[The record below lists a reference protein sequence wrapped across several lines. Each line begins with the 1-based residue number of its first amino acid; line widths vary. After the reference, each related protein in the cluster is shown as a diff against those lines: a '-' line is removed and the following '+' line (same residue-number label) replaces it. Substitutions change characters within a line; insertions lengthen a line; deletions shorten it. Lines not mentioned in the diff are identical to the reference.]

1 LFELS
6 RLKMKKIILP
16 LLFIGL
22 LSSSCNQNKEIAQV
36 IRKRSDLIKQRE
48 AAKPVVNK
56 NPYEVN
62 FHPVTPKYK
71 LETREIVENFYNQRI
86 NRGNFWGQ
94 FLVAKN
100 GQIIFEDYKGY
111 ANYQNKDQI
120 TLNTPMHVA
129 SVGKVYTGV
138 TVLRLVQQ
146 KKFFL
151 DQMVNTILP
160 EFPYDGISVRML
172 LNHRSGLPYYGHFTA
187 QKGVWDTRNTITN
200 KDVLNLL
207 KTKNIRLDFRP
218 DTRFKYCNTNYVILA
233 LIVEKVTQKPFQDAM
248 KQLVLEPL
256 KMHNTFVLDN
266 LDNKENVTQSYYANN
281 SRMRWDYMDG
291 TYGDKNIYTTARD
304 LLKLDM
310 ALYSDNFLNET
321 LKNEMFRGYSYE
333 RPGQNNYGLGI
344 RMIEPKDEGDLFAFH
359 NGWWRGNRTSYVTL
373 KKDTITIIC
382 FNNHNSQLAYKT
394 KELAPKLGNYPFI
407 KVEG

>member
-1 LFELS
+1 
-6 RLKMKKIILP
+6 MKKILLP

-22 LSSSCNQNKEIAQV
+22 LSGSCDQNKEIAQV
-36 IRKRSDLIKQRE
+36 IRKRSDLIKEKE
-48 AAKPVVNK
+48 AAKPIITK
-56 NPYEVN
+56 NPYQVSFN
-62 FHPVTPKYK
+62 SVTPKYK
-71 LETREIVENFYNQRI
+71 LETREIVEEFYNDRI

-111 ANYQNKDQI
+111 ANYQNKEQI
-120 TLNTPMHVA
+120 TLTTPMHVA

-138 TVLRLVQQ
+138 TVLRLIQQ
-146 KKFFL
+146 KKIFL
-151 DQMVNTILP
+151 DQMVHTILP
-160 EFPYDGISVRML
+160 EFPYENISVRML
-172 LNHRSGLPYYGHFTA
+172 LNHRTGLPYYGHFTA
-187 QKGVWDTRNTITN
+187 QKGVWDTRKTITN
-200 KDVLNLL
+200 KDVLRLL
-207 KTKNIRLDFRP
+207 KTKNIRLDFKP
-218 DTRFKYCNTNYVILA
+218 DTRFKYCNTNYVVLA

-248 KQLVLEPL
+248 KELVLEPL
-256 KMHNTFVLDN
+256 KMYNTFVLDN

-310 ALYSDNFLNET
+310 ALYSNNFLNEA
-321 LKNEMFRGYSYE
+321 LKSEMFRGYSYE

-344 RMIEPKDEGDLFAFH
+344 RMIEPKDEGDLFTFH

-373 KKDTITIIC
+373 RKDTITIIC

-394 KELAPKLGNYPFI
+394 KELAPKLGNYPYI

>member
-1 LFELS
+1 MFELS
-6 RLKMKKIILP
+6 RLEMKKILLP

-22 LSSSCNQNKEIAQV
+22 LSGSCNQNNEIAQV
-36 IRKRSDLIKQRE
+36 IRKRSDLIKEKE
-48 AAKPVVNK
+48 AAKPIITK
-56 NPYEVN
+56 NPYQVSFN
-62 FHPVTPKYK
+62 SVTPKYK
-71 LETREIVENFYNQRI
+71 LETREIVEEFYNNRI

-111 ANYQNKDQI
+111 ANYQNKEQI
-120 TLNTPMHVA
+120 TLTTPMHVA

-138 TVLRLVQQ
+138 TVLRLIQQ
-146 KKFFL
+146 KKIFL
-151 DQMVNTILP
+151 DQMVHTILP
-160 EFPYDGISVRML
+160 EFPYENISVRML
-172 LNHRSGLPYYGHFTA
+172 LNHRTGLPYYGHFTA
-187 QKGVWDTRNTITN
+187 QKGVWDTRKTITN
-200 KDVLNLL
+200 KDVLRLL
-207 KTKNIRLDFRP
+207 KTKNIRLDFKP
-218 DTRFKYCNTNYVILA
+218 DTRFKYCNTNYVVLA

-248 KQLVLEPL
+248 KELVLEPL
-256 KMHNTFVLDN
+256 KMYNTFVLDN

-310 ALYSDNFLNET
+310 ALYSNNFLNEA
-321 LKNEMFRGYSYE
+321 LKSEMFRGYSYE

-344 RMIEPKDEGDLFAFH
+344 RMIEPKDEGDLFTFH

-373 KKDTITIIC
+373 RKDTITIIC

-394 KELAPKLGNYPFI
+394 KELAPKLGNYPYI

>member
-1 LFELS
+1 MFELS
-6 RLKMKKIILP
+6 RLEMKKILLP

-22 LSSSCNQNKEIAQV
+22 LSGSCNQNNEIAQV
-36 IRKRSDLIKQRE
+36 IRKRSDLIKEKE
-48 AAKPVVNK
+48 AAKPIITK
-56 NPYEVN
+56 NPYQVSFN
-62 FHPVTPKYK
+62 SVTPKYK
-71 LETREIVENFYNQRI
+71 LETREIVENFYNDRI

-111 ANYQNKDQI
+111 ANYQNKEQI
-120 TLNTPMHVA
+120 TLTTPMHVA

-138 TVLRLVQQ
+138 TVLRLIQQ
-146 KKFFL
+146 KKIFL
-151 DQMVNTILP
+151 DQMVHTILP
-160 EFPYDGISVRML
+160 EFPYENISVRML
-172 LNHRSGLPYYGHFTA
+172 LNHRTGLPYYGHFTA
-187 QKGVWDTRNTITN
+187 QKGVWDTRKTITN
-200 KDVLNLL
+200 KDVLRLL
-207 KTKNIRLDFRP
+207 KTKNIRLDFKP
-218 DTRFKYCNTNYVILA
+218 DTRFKYCNTNYVVLA

-248 KQLVLEPL
+248 KELVLEPL
-256 KMHNTFVLDN
+256 KMYNTFVLDN

-310 ALYSDNFLNET
+310 ALYSNNFLSEA

-344 RMIEPKDEGDLFAFH
+344 RMIEPKDEGDLFTFH

-373 KKDTITIIC
+373 RKDTITIIC

-394 KELAPKLGNYPFI
+394 KELAPKLGNYPYI